1 MTIKHMDFQYVP
13 VGAEFEC
20 NGNRC
25 RKVSTR
31 TADILD
37 LTHARRFYFGKRERC
52 TVPPPARARDTE
64 RAPFDVMRA
73 VGGKGGAS

>member
-1 MTIKHMDFQYVP
+1 MSITTEYMEFQHVP

-25 RKVSTR
+25 RKASTR

-37 LTHARRFYFGKRERC
+37 LSHARRFYYGKRERC
-52 TVPPPARARDTE
+52 AVPPPPRVRDMWSP
-64 RAPFDVMRA
+64 R
-73 VGGKGGAS
+73 